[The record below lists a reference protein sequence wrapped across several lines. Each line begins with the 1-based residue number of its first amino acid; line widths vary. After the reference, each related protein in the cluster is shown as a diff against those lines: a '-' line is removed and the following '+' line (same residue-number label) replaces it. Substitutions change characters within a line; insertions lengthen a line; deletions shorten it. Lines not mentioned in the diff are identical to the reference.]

1 MLIPSDSG
9 ADSKEEIHH
18 LIRFFGESG
27 CIFIRNDREYDAIEA
42 MKHIQKKYDY
52 VKRRIAT
59 TDDFIKYIASKS
71 SVSGRQY
78 RVRCGNQEMSTAKW
92 LSSELRQFRQK
103 QGQNN

>member
-1 MLIPSDSG
+1 MLIPSDIG
-9 ADSKEEIHH
+9 ADFKEEIQH
-18 LIRFFGESG
+18 LIRYIGKSG

-52 VKRRIAT
+52 VKRPIAKT
-59 TDDFIKYIASKS
+59 EDFIKYIASKS

-92 LSSELRQFRQK
+92 LSAELNRFREK
-103 QGQNN
+103 QGQKN